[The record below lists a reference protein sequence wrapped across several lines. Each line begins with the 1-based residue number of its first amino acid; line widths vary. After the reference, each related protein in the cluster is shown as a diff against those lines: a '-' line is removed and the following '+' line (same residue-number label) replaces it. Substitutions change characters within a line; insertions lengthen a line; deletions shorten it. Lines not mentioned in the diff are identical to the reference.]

1 MKSERLSII
10 RNYITEHRTVRMED
24 LQRLYPNLSGMTLRR
39 DLAALEAEGSITR
52 TWGGARANL
61 QKAFGTSEDLYE
73 NRESESTD
81 SKRLICQRALPYIQ
95 SKHSIFLDSG
105 TTVMTLARMLPD
117 SNLVLFTAAPNIALD
132 IVSRTTLPQVTLLG
146 GSLSRTTISCSGR
159 ESIDQLRG
167 INIDIAIMCTS
178 GYTPENGFTSGNPY
192 ESELK
197 ASVIRKAHQVIML
210 LAADKIGRSM
220 PYTFAH
226 DEDIDIL
233 ITDDK

>member
-1 MKSERLSII
+1 MKTERINAI

-24 LQRLYPNLSGMTLRR
+24 LQKLYPGLSGMTLRR

-61 QKAFGTSEDLYE
+61 QKNYGSSEDLYE
-73 NRESESTD
+73 NREIESTE
-81 SKRLICQRALPYIQ
+81 SKLLLCKKALPHIQ

-132 IVSRTTLPQVTLLG
+132 IVARTSLPQVTLLG
-146 GSLSRTTISCSGR
+146 GSLSRTKISCSGR
-159 ESIDQLRG
+159 EAIDQLRG

-178 GYTPENGFTSGNPY
+178 GYTPENGYTSGNPY

-197 ASVIRKAHQVIML
+197 AAVIRKAQQVIML
-210 LAADKIGRSM
+210 LASDKVGRSM

-233 ITDDK
+233 ITDTL